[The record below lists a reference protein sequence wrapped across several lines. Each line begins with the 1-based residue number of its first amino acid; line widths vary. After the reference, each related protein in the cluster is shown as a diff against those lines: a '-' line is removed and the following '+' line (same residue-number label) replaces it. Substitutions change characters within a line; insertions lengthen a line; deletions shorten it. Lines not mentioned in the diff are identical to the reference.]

1 MAQRYEY
8 EDRRM
13 RSCRSA
19 QDERRSY
26 GGNRGRSREQS
37 FSGSFDRG
45 GSSSRDDDDD
55 DRRGGGRSS
64 GGGRGG
70 WFGDSEGHAEAA
82 RRGRSNR

>member
-1 MAQRYEY
+1 MAQRYED

-13 RSCRSA
+13 RSSRSD

-37 FSGSFDRG
+37 FSGSSDR
-45 GSSSRDDDDD
+45 DAPPCAMMTTMIVAVA
-55 DRRGGGRSS
+55 GGRPAVA
-64 GGGRGG
+64 GV
-70 WFGDSEGHAEAA
+70 FGDSEGHAEAA